1 MAATP
6 DMVSDHSPYVVSD
19 AGAFTNA
26 MFSRYAR
33 IGKELLDG
41 YSDLNIPPATYDYLH
56 TLLICHLK
64 KVDEGKLELKSEN
77 VGGSDHAY
85 EKKVGET
92 TYLIEFRQTVEMLR
106 ELAGHSADALASTGG
121 ERSDAWMKVMAI
133 DRSTKTPGPTGWRI

>member
-1 MAATP
+1 MTATP
-6 DMVSDHSPYVVSD
+6 DMVADHSPYVVSD
-19 AGAFTNA
+19 SGSFTNA
-26 MFSRYAR
+26 MFSRYAP
-33 IGKELLDG
+33 IAKELLDLHADEG
-41 YSDLNIPPATYDYLH
+41 LSPATYDYCH

-92 TYLIEFRQTVEMLR
+92 TYLLEFRQVIETVRAMS
-106 ELAGHSADALASTGG
+106 GHSAKANSAT

-133 DRSTKTPGPTGWRI
+133 DRSTKTPSPAGWRI